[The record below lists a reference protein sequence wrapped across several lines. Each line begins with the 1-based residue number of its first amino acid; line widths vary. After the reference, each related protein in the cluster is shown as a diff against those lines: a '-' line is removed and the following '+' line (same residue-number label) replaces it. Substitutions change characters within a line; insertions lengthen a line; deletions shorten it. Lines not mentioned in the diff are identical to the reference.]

1 MKRNDKMKG
10 AFCKCD
16 KCHKEE
22 SMLTTMHLPNDNW
35 AELGTFGNNQKFY
48 QLCPQC
54 KAEIIS
60 IIEKNITP

>member
-1 MKRNDKMKG
+1 MKG

-16 KCHKEE
+16 KCSKEE
-22 SMLTTMHLPNDNW
+22 SMLTTMRLPSLQW
-35 AELGTFGNNQKFY
+35 AELETLGNNAKIY